1 MNLLDFLSK
10 IVSSDSDRVETD
22 SFFSEEI
29 TIFNILNGSFRTE
42 DIISIRVDKVNKIV
56 SVDISS
62 EDIARNAEFNLDKQ
76 IVPGS
81 YVPLYRVNV
90 TRNNKTLYFKLDE
103 V

>member
-1 MNLLDFLSK
+1 MNLLDFRSK
-10 IVSSDSDRVETD
+10 IISSDSDRINTD
-22 SFFSEEI
+22 SFFSEEV
-29 TIFNILNGSFRTE
+29 TMFNILNGSFRTE
-42 DIISIRVDKVNKIV
+42 DIESIRVDSVNRNV

-90 TRNNKTLYFKLDE
+90 SRENKTLNFTLDE

>member
-42 DIISIRVDKVNKIV
+42 DIISIREDKVNKIV

>member
-62 EDIARNAEFNLDKQ
+62 EDIAKNAEFNLDKQ
-76 IVPGS
+76 VVPGS

-90 TRNNKTLYFKLDE
+90 TRDNKTLKFTLKE
-103 V
+103 I

>member
-42 DIISIRVDKVNKIV
+42 DIISIRVDKASKIV

>member
-42 DIISIRVDKVNKIV
+42 DIISIRVDKVSKIV